1 MNIKQRVGAI
11 RRAVCNFGIAP
22 RGVLS
27 PLLVLVLS
35 GLPRVWAGGDAVDGG
50 ALAPDGLPAVAPLAT
65 RPLFE
70 TRVWEEVAQ
79 PAGNEA
85 LVGAAVSPDSSTRWL
100 AADQT
105 GAVYLSD
112 DSGTRWT
119 LVMPGVQ
126 AEVRSDESLLLE
138 AQALSAD
145 SFEGVD
151 GSDPEAE
158 SAAVQQATESTA
170 EEVGHDVVAALLP
183 PTVWFDPAAPGV
195 ALFGREGEVWR
206 SGDGGETWLRVDGEV
221 GATAFARVGAA
232 LVAGGQ
238 EGVRASLDGGAS
250 WIDVESSL
258 THRRVHELTRIGDV
272 LYAATDDGLYS
283 SPNALQWSRIAA
295 APDGALVSVIP
306 DPDFTGGYWVAAERG
321 IFRTDDNGV
330 TFSRFANQPLRG
342 LRRIVHL
349 PEPGHLFAI
358 SADGA
363 WESLDAGVKWT
374 PASRL
379 LSDPDV
385 RTLDFAAGEP
395 VIATRSG
402 IWRMVEPEKLA
413 DLSEPPR
420 PVMPMS
426 LTVDAALSRSGMKAD
441 LLTLAKRTRILP
453 FIPNLTLQATYG
465 WDAGRDAD
473 FQVLTSN
480 GTRDDGFGA
489 TAQLCWG
496 GCASST
502 SYYNYETDSFDVEQ
516 MVDDGQLTVIDGEVY
531 DANSVVAAAANVSQ
545 NLANYRVSAA
555 QQISEAWITRAR
567 LVAEGNTLDVPLRDR
582 VMRALAVQEIDSRL
596 DAWTNGQ
603 FTTWK
608 PESP

>member
-1 MNIKQRVGAI
+1 M
-11 RRAVCNFGIAP
+11 
-22 RGVLS
+22 LS
-27 PLLVLVLS
+27 PLLVLALS
-35 GLPRVWAGGDAVDGG
+35 GLPCARAGDDAVDD
-50 ALAPDGLPAVAPLAT
+50 AEAAPDALPAVAPLAS

-85 LVGAAVSPDSSTRWL
+85 LVGVAVSPDSSTRWL
-100 AADQT
+100 AADQS

-112 DSGTRWT
+112 DSGARWM
-119 LVMPGVQ
+119 LVLPGVQ
-126 AEVRSDESLLLE
+126 AEVVSDERLLLE
-138 AQALSAD
+138 AQALSVD

-151 GSDPEAE
+151 GADVEAE

-170 EEVGHDVVAALLP
+170 EQLRSEPGAAVLA

-195 ALFGREGEVWR
+195 ALFGREGELWR
-206 SGDGGETWLRVDGEV
+206 SGDGGETWLQVDSEA
-221 GATAFARVGAA
+221 GATGFARVGAA

-238 EGVRASLDGGAS
+238 DGVRASLDDGAS
-250 WIDVESSL
+250 WIDVDSAL
-258 THRRVHELTRIGDV
+258 AHRRVRELTRIGDI
-272 LYAATDDGLYS
+272 LYAATDEGLYS
-283 SPNALQWSRIAA
+283 SPNALQWSRVAA

-306 DPDFTGGYWVAAERG
+306 DPNFEGGYWVAAERG
-321 IFRTDDNGV
+321 VFRTDDGGV

-349 PEPGHLFAI
+349 PEAGHLFAI
-358 SADGA
+358 SSDGA

-385 RTLDFAAGEP
+385 RTLDFAGGEP

-402 IWRMVEPEKLA
+402 IWRMVEPERLA

-426 LTVDAALSRSGMKAD
+426 LTVEAALSRSGMKAD
-441 LLTLAKRTRILP
+441 LLTLAKRTRLLP

-502 SYYNYETDSFDVEQ
+502 SYYSYETDSFDVEQ

-531 DANSVVAAAANVSQ
+531 DANSVVAAAANVAQ
-545 NLANYRVSAA
+545 NLASYRVSAA

-582 VMRALAVQEIDSRL
+582 VMRTLAVQEIDARL

>member
-1 MNIKQRVGAI
+1 M
-11 RRAVCNFGIAP
+11 
-22 RGVLS
+22 LS
-27 PLLVLVLS
+27 PLLVLTLS
-35 GLPRVWAGGDAVDGG
+35 GLPQAWAGDDAVDD
-50 ALAPDGLPAVAPLAT
+50 AFDDAEAPQEALPAVASLAA

-85 LVGAAVSPDSSTRWL
+85 LVGVVVSPDSSTRWL
-100 AADQT
+100 AADQA

-112 DSGTRWT
+112 DSGSRWM
-119 LVMPGVQ
+119 LVLPGVQ
-126 AEVRSDESLLLE
+126 AEVVSDERLLLE
-138 AQALSAD
+138 AQALSVD

-151 GSDPEAE
+151 GADVDAE

-170 EEVGHDVVAALLP
+170 EQLRREPGVAVLA
-183 PTVWFDPAAPGV
+183 PTVWFDPAAPGA
-195 ALFGREGEVWR
+195 ALFGREGELWR
-206 SGDGGETWLRVDGEV
+206 SADGGETWLQVDSEA

-238 EGVRASLDGGAS
+238 DGVRASLDDGES
-250 WIDVESSL
+250 WIDVDSAL
-258 THRRVHELTRIGDV
+258 ARRRVRELTRIGDI

-283 SPNALQWSRIAA
+283 SPNALQWSRVTA

-306 DPDFTGGYWVAAERG
+306 DPNFEGGYWVAAERG
-321 IFRTDDNGV
+321 VFRTDDGGV

-349 PEPGHLFAI
+349 PEAGHLFAI
-358 SADGA
+358 SGDGA

-395 VIATRSG
+395 IIATRSG
-402 IWRMVEPEKLA
+402 IWRMVEPERLA
-413 DLSEPPR
+413 DLSEPSR

-426 LTVDAALSRSGMKAD
+426 LTVEAALSRSGMKAD
-441 LLTLAKRTRILP
+441 LLTLAKRTRLLP

-480 GTRDDGFGA
+480 GTRDDAFGA

-502 SYYNYETDSFDVEQ
+502 SYYSYETDSFDVEQ

-531 DANSVVAAAANVSQ
+531 DANSVVAAAANVAQ
-545 NLANYRVSAA
+545 NLASYRVSAA

-582 VMRALAVQEIDSRL
+582 VMRTLAVQEIDARL

>member
-1 MNIKQRVGAI
+1 MDEVPA
-11 RRAVCNFGIAP
+11 AD
-22 RGVLS
+22 
-27 PLLVLVLS
+27 
-35 GLPRVWAGGDAVDGG
+35 DA
-50 ALAPDGLPAVAPLAT
+50 LPAVAPLAA

-85 LVGAAVSPDSSTRWL
+85 LVGVAVSPDDATRWL
-100 AADQT
+100 AADQA

-112 DSGTRWT
+112 DSGSRWM
-119 LVMPGVQ
+119 LVLPGVS
-126 AEVRSDESLLLE
+126 AEGVSDEKLLLE
-138 AQALSAD
+138 AEALSVD

-151 GSDPEAE
+151 GADADAE
-158 SAAVQQATESTA
+158 SAAVQHATESTA
-170 EEVGHDVVAALLP
+170 EQLRDEGGGVALS

-195 ALFGREGEVWR
+195 ALFGREGELWR
-206 SGDGGETWLRVDGEV
+206 SGDGGETWLQVDAEA

-238 EGVRASLDGGAS
+238 DGVRASLDDGAS
-250 WIDVESSL
+250 WIDVDSAMG
-258 THRRVHELTRIGDV
+258 HRRVRELTRIGDV
-272 LYAATDDGLYS
+272 LYAATAEGLYS
-283 SPNALQWSRIAA
+283 SPNALQWSRVTA
-295 APDGALVSVIP
+295 APDGPLVSVIP
-306 DPDFTGGYWVAAERG
+306 DPNFVDGYWVAAERG
-321 IFRTDDNGV
+321 VFRTDDGGAS
-330 TFSRFANQPLRG
+330 FSRFANQPLRG

-349 PEPGHLFAI
+349 PEAGHLFAI

-385 RTLDFAAGEP
+385 RTLDFASGEP

-402 IWRMVEPEKLA
+402 IWRMVEPERLA
-413 DLSEPPR
+413 DLSEPAR
-420 PVMPMS
+420 PVMPMA
-426 LTVDAALSRSGMKAD
+426 LTVEAALSRSGMKAD
-441 LLTLAKRTRILP
+441 LLTLAKRSRLLP

-502 SYYNYETDSFDVEQ
+502 SYYSYETDSFDVEQ

-531 DANSVVAAAANVSQ
+531 DANSVVAAAANVAQS
-545 NLANYRVSAA
+545 LASYRVSAA

-582 VMRALAVQEIDSRL
+582 VMRTLAVQEIDARL